1 MYYQNE
7 TIMKN
12 TFTIPTNKKAGENYI
27 IKVELDNSKFLEI
40 IDIVAEFSS
49 IDDFYNAEKQGLF
62 KII

>member
-27 IKVELDNSKFLEI
+27 IKVELDGSKFLEI

>member
-12 TFTIPTNKKAGENYI
+12 TFTIPTNKKAGEIYI
-27 IKVELDNSKFLEI
+27 VKVEFDGSKFLEI

-49 IDDFYNAEKQGLF
+49 INDFYNAEKQGIF

>member
-1 MYYQNE
+1 
-7 TIMKN
+7 MKN

-27 IKVELDNSKFLEI
+27 IKVELDGSKFLEI

-49 IDDFYNAEKQGLF
+49 IDDFYNAEKKGLF